1 MTLQSSAD
9 RVAGRS
15 SGFLDAARKRLPRR
29 LSLKSQEAVWFY
41 LLILPWLIAFL
52 IFTLFPMMA
61 SLYYSFTEYNA
72 IQPPQFIG
80 VKNFAT
86 LFNDALFWKSMR
98 VTFVY
103 TGIAV
108 PLGLGISL
116 MLAVL
121 MNTRVPGMRVIR
133 TIYYLPS
140 VLPEVVTGLVWV
152 WIFNPDF
159 GLLNYIIYMVSG
171 VKGPNW
177 LGSEAWVM
185 PALIISGLWGM
196 GSGVL
201 IFLASLQSVPQELY
215 EAAELDG
222 ASILRRFFNVTIPMV
237 SPVILF
243 NLLMGAIGSLQTFAR
258 VYVLTAGG
266 PNYGSYFY
274 NLYLY
279 NNAFSY
285 FRLGLAS
292 AQAWILFV
300 VIMILTL
307 IILKTSGR
315 WVYYAGGR

>member
-1 MTLQSSAD
+1 MALQTPFNHAARNSP
-9 RVAGRS
+9 GFF
-15 SGFLDAARKRLPRR
+15 GFLKQRLPRS
-29 LSLKSQEAVWFY
+29 LSLQSQEAVWFY
-41 LLILPWLIAFL
+41 ILILPWLVAFL
-52 IFTLFPMMA
+52 IFTLIPMAA
-61 SLYYSFTEYNA
+61 SLYFSFTEYNA
-72 IQPPQFIG
+72 IQPPTFIG
-80 VKNFAT
+80 LKNFVT
-86 LFNDALFWKSMR
+86 LYKDALFWKSMR

-103 TGIAV
+103 TSIAV
-108 PLGLGISL
+108 PLGLVISL
-116 MLAVL
+116 LLSVL

-159 GLLNYIIYMVSG
+159 GLLNYIIYMTSG
-171 VKGPNW
+171 LKGPNW
-177 LGSEAWVM
+177 LGSETWVM

-201 IFLASLQSVPQELY
+201 IFLAALQSVPNEMY

-222 ASILRRFFNVTIPMV
+222 ASILSRFFNITIPMV

-243 NLLMGAIGSLQTFAR
+243 NLLIGAIGSLQTFAR
-258 VYVLTAGG
+258 VYVLTNGG

-292 AQAWILFV
+292 AQAWILFI